1 MVSMQILA
9 EMEEV
14 VELKQGTSKP
24 TLEVSVRGREEGRE
38 YEREGGRECEREGG
52 GKCIVIRNIILHDV
66 IYISVT

>member
-38 YEREGGRECEREGG
+38 GGREYEREGE